1 MANRYPLIIN
11 SLEGQIQELSVGDSI
26 DFTGSGIV
34 NLAVGNLQVLGGT
47 SGQALLTDGSGT
59 LSFGTVSPT
68 PAGSNTQVQFNN
80 NGSLGASSNFTF
92 NSATNTLTVTT
103 LSAGNIPLTK
113 YNETVVNGGNT
124 GATTISPDASV
135 GTIYKY
141 TATGNFTLNG
151 LNNAVAGTSMTII
164 ITQDATGSRTLTST
178 MKFAGGSK
186 TLTTTANAI
195 DIISVFY
202 DGTTYY
208 ATLSKGYA

>member
-1 MANRYPLIIN
+1 MTNRYPLIIDAAM
-11 SLEGQIQELSVGDSI
+11 SQIQELSSGDSL
-26 DFTGSGIV
+26 DMTGSGIV
-34 NLAVGNLQVLGGT
+34 NLAVGNLKVTGGVV
-47 SGQALLTDGSGT
+47 GQALVTDGSGN
-59 LSFGTVSPT
+59 LSFSSVSAS
-68 PAGSNTQVQFNN
+68 PAGSDTQVQFNN
-80 NGSLGASSNFTF
+80 SGSLGASSNFTF
-92 NSATNTLTVTT
+92 NSTTNTLTVTT

-164 ITQDATGSRTLTST
+164 ITQDATGSRTLSST

-186 TLTTTANAI
+186 TLSTAANSI
-195 DIISVFY
+195 DVISVFY